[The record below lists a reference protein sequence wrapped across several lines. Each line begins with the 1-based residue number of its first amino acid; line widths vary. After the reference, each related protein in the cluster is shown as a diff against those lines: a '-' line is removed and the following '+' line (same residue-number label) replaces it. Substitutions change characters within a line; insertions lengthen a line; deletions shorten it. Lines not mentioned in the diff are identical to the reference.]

1 MNSNKGFTLIQTVV
15 TVAVVGVLAAIASV
29 SYGKHLAKAQ
39 VSEAISMLEQH
50 KVQSMVQLTK
60 NGTCD
65 NSTSVRGKYGEISIS
80 GTVVSTS
87 LNTTVQRKT
96 GCMLTYTFNNT
107 DVVSSLKGK
116 KIVVE
121 LYNNSVL
128 SKSSQTNVD
137 ASALP
142 KALTAL
148 TEDPI
153 PKKEIVNATDIYVA
167 KDTVG
172 IPPDPEPTG
181 EYDYMQDV
189 KYGDLYCYTKRTGYP
204 HHTVCYIYSKDR
216 KKVLGTISGMQYD
229 GPYLMTY
236 DRVSA
241 ELVYLLA
248 TGQCPTTSVS
258 VSAIKNECTKAGY
271 RNCSFSFSGNC
282 QLKLKDPPAGKILLE
297 TGWRENSGPSEGS
310 YLYNFRNFYFD
321 AKHEKP

>member
-1 MNSNKGFTLIQTVV
+1 MNNNKGFTLIQTVV

-65 NSTSVRGKYGEISIS
+65 NSTSVRGKYGEISVS

-116 KIVVE
+116 KIVVD

-142 KALTAL
+142 KVLTTL
-148 TEDPI
+148 TEDALP
-153 PKKEIVNATDIYVA
+153 PKSTITTEAAYVA
-167 KDTVG
+167 KDTDL
-172 IPPDPEPTG
+172 IETAPTG
-181 EYDYMQDV
+181 AETPPEVPSDCP
-189 KYGDLYCYTKRTGYP
+189 KYTGYMTC
-204 HHTVCYIYSKDR
+204 HQDTGYIDCTIYTDSSR
-216 KKVLGTISGMQYD
+216 KVIAGNLNGGY
-229 GPYLMTY
+229 P
-236 DRVSA
+236 VST
-241 ELVYLLA
+241 LLLA
-248 TGQCPTTSVS
+248 TAQRTATFAFNNGRCPQTTEEVADNSLGGARVS
-258 VSAIKNECTKAGY
+258 
-271 RNCSFSFSGNC
+271 CSLVKP
-282 QLKLKDPPAGKILLE
+282 LKLQLIDRCK
-297 TGWRENSGPSEGS
+297 
-310 YLYNFRNFYFD
+310 
-321 AKHEKP
+321 